1 MKAQLTGCFAIKM
14 STALVLAHVDL
25 NFEPIWVLIQVFLV
39 LWDGRVLAI
48 NGFILMH
55 FPQINDSLPYP
66 FLLFSL
72 LFGKLSVVN
81 LV

>member
-1 MKAQLTGCFAIKM
+1 MEAQLTGCFAMKM
-14 STALVLAHVDL
+14 STALVLAHVSLD
-25 NFEPIWVLIQVFLV
+25 FELIWVLIQVILV

-48 NGFILMH
+48 NGFILVY
-55 FPQINDSLPYP
+55 FSQFSDSLSYP

-72 LFGKLSVVN
+72 LLNELSVVN

>member
-1 MKAQLTGCFAIKM
+1 MKAQFTGCFAMEM

-25 NFEPIWVLIQVFLV
+25 NFELIWVLIQVILV
-39 LWDGRVLAI
+39 LWDGRVLGI

-55 FPQINDSLPYP
+55 FPQLSDSLPYLF
-66 FLLFSL
+66 FLLSL
-72 LFGKLSVVN
+72 IFDKLSVVN